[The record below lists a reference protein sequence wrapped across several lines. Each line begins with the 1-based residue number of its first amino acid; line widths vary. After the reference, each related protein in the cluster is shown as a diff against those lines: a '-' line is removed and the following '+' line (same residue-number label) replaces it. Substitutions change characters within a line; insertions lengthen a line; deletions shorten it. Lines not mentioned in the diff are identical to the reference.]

1 MNLDLDSDYI
11 HYAKTPHNTRCEY
24 TLTSRFESV
33 LPLLR
38 NWGSVVTQE
47 ITGKKPWSLRRRPS
61 LTCEVA
67 LLLSCGGNYHH
78 NTKMPM
84 YVGLEH
90 THKLMCQ

>member
-11 HYAKTPHNTRCEY
+11 HYAKTPHNTRCEH
-24 TLTSRFESV
+24 TLTLRFESV
-33 LPLLR
+33 LLLLR
-38 NWGSVVTQE
+38 NWGSVTTLTQE
-47 ITGKKPWSLRRRPS
+47 ITREEARSLRRRPS

-84 YVGLEH
+84 YAGP
-90 THKLMCQ
+90 